1 MAASAFRVKNAVT
14 LPAALGNNVMNNL
27 FLSLIEML
35 EKGETVAMATILSH
49 AGSTPRT
56 AGAKM
61 MIRRDHSIAGT
72 IGGGLVEARV
82 IQESV
87 PLITINTT
95 VIRDFKLNS
104 DLKDGLDMVCGG
116 ALTVLIE
123 TIGPDRLDFY
133 QDLIQELS
141 SGRAC
146 SRLVELNPDG
156 RDGFTANHGLVKASG
171 EITGNAHLPE
181 SPGLD
186 FSKSFLNQPF
196 PTLILLGDRRLILE
210 PLQSGKT
217 LYIFGGGHVSLC
229 LARVAAVL
237 DMSIVIVDDRKEFAN
252 QERFPMA
259 DRVHAVDSIP
269 DFFGGES
276 MDEDSFVVIVTR
288 GHLHDQEVLADALKT
303 NAGYI
308 GMIGSRRKRD
318 QIYKN
323 LLANGVCQTDLDR
336 VYSPIGLDIN
346 AETPAEIAVSIA
358 AELISVKN
366 RKTD

>member
-1 MAASAFRVKNAVT
+1 M
-14 LPAALGNNVMNNL
+14 P
-27 FLSLIEML
+27 
-35 EKGETVAMATILSH
+35 
-49 AGSTPRT
+49 
-56 AGAKM
+56 
-61 MIRRDHSIAGT
+61 
-72 IGGGLVEARV
+72 
-82 IQESV
+82 
-87 PLITINTT
+87 
-95 VIRDFKLNS
+95 
-104 DLKDGLDMVCGG
+104 
-116 ALTVLIE
+116 
-123 TIGPDRLDFY
+123 
-133 QDLIQELS
+133 
-141 SGRAC
+141 
-146 SRLVELNPDG
+146 
-156 RDGFTANHGLVKASG
+156 
-171 EITGNAHLPE
+171 
-181 SPGLD
+181 
-186 FSKSFLNQPF
+186 
-196 PTLILLGDRRLILE
+196 
-210 PLQSGKT
+210 
-217 LYIFGGGHVSLC
+217 
-229 LARVAAVL
+229 
-237 DMSIVIVDDRKEFAN
+237 
-252 QERFPMA
+252 